1 MSQDAPKILIHNV
14 KPDRFI
20 APLQEAIPEAEVV
33 THDSYDGMDALLKDA
48 RPDIMYSVRF
58 GGTFGFPTDDVLGP
72 YGPEWISVGGS
83 GCDHLGVWDTA
94 KTIVTNAAGVA
105 ADMMAEFA
113 FGCALQF
120 TLNMPQFQRDK
131 ESRTWAPRYMV
142 PLKGKTLLVVG
153 LGHTG
158 QAVAAKGK
166 AFGMH
171 VLGTRAR
178 PVEMDNVD
186 EVHPASALPDL
197 WGRAD
202 VIVVSV
208 PLLDSTKGLIS
219 AADFA
224 AMKDSAILVDV
235 SRGGV
240 IVGDDLL
247 AALQGGQ
254 IAGAALDVF
263 ELEPLPE
270 DSPFWGA
277 PNAIISPHTSAI
289 YDGWG
294 MVSFEMFIENVK
306 RWQAGEPLQ
315 NVVSPDRGY

>member
-1 MSQDAPKILIHNV
+1 MSKDAPKILIHNV
-14 KPDRFI
+14 KPERFV
-20 APLQEAIPEAEVV
+20 APLREAIPTAGVI
-33 THDSYDGMDALLKDA
+33 THDSYEGMEEVLKRE
-48 RPDIMYSVRF
+48 RPDIIYSVRF
-58 GGTFGFPTDDVLGP
+58 GGTHGFPTDEVLGQ
-72 YGPEWISVGGS
+72 YGPEWISTGGS
-83 GCDHLGVWDTA
+83 GCDHLGVWDASKVT
-94 KTIVTNAAGVA
+94 VTNAAGVA

-113 FGCALQF
+113 FGCALHF
-120 TLNMPQFQRDK
+120 TLNVPQFQADK
-131 ESRTWAPRYMV
+131 ESHTWKARYMV

-178 PVEMDNVD
+178 PKDMENVD
-186 EVHPASALPDL
+186 EVHAASALPDL

-202 VIVVSV
+202 LIVVSV
-208 PLLDSTKGLIS
+208 PLLDSTKGLIQAS
-219 AADFA
+219 DFT
-224 AMKDSAILVDV
+224 AMKDSAILIDV

-247 AALQGGQ
+247 MALQDGQ

-270 DSPFWGA
+270 DSPFWDA
-277 PNAIISPHTSAI
+277 PNTIISPHTSAI

-294 MVSFEMFIENVK
+294 MASFEMFIENVK
-306 RWQAGEPLQ
+306 RWQKGEPLH
-315 NVVSPDRGY
+315 NVVNPERGY

>member
-1 MSQDAPKILIHNV
+1 MSKDAPTILIHNV
-14 KPDRFI
+14 KPERYSD
-20 APLQEAIPEAEVV
+20 PLQKAFPEARVV
-33 THDSYDGMDALLKDA
+33 THDSYEGMGAVLEEV
-48 RPDIMYSVRF
+48 RPDVMYSVRF
-58 GGTFGFPTDDVLGP
+58 GGTYGYPTDEVLGP
-72 YGPEWISVGGS
+72 YGPDWISVGGS
-83 GCDHLGVWDTA
+83 GCDHLGQWDNT
-94 KTIVTNAAGVA
+94 KTLVTNAAGVA

-113 FGCALQF
+113 FGCALHF
-120 TLNMPQFQRDK
+120 TLNVPQFQADQAN
-131 ESRTWAPRYMV
+131 RTWNPRYMV
-142 PLKGKTLLVVG
+142 PLRGKTLLVVG

-158 QAVAAKGK
+158 EAVAAKGK

-186 EVHPASALPDL
+186 EVHPASALPEL
-197 WGRAD
+197 WPRAD
-202 VIVVSV
+202 LIVVSV
-208 PLLDSTKGLIS
+208 PLLDSTEGLIG
-219 AADFA
+219 AQDFA

-247 AALQGGQ
+247 AALQEGQ
-254 IAGAALDVF
+254 IAAAGLDVF

-270 DSPFWGA
+270 DSPIWDA

-294 MVSFEMFIENVK
+294 MVSFEMFMENLK
-306 RWQAGEPLQ
+306 RWQKGEPLQ
-315 NVVSPDRGY
+315 NVVSPVRGY